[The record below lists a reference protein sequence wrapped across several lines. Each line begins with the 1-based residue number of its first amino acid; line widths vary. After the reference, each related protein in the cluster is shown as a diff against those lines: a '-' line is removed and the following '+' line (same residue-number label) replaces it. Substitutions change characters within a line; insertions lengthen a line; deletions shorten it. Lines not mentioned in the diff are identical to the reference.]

1 EPIFSGISSNPDIA
15 KMASLS
21 LIQETT
27 AKLVTEDESK
37 DDYPWLLAALEAI
50 RNGFDPLSACLIY
63 FAQILKNGGVGL
75 NVDSCVVCG
84 KKENIVA
91 ISYQEG
97 GFLCGDDFLP
107 GIGEACGKRK
117 LQVLRYIFRL
127 PIESFTKVTFEKDE
141 TILLLEDL
149 ARYIDS
155 FNNVKLNSLSLIRVL

>member
-1 EPIFSGISSNPDIA
+1 MIRVWITGASS
-15 KMASLS
+15 
-21 LIQETT
+21 
-27 AKLVTEDESK
+27 
-37 DDYPWLLAALEAI
+37 
-50 RNGFDPLSACLIY
+50 
-63 FAQILKNGGVGL
+63 
-75 NVDSCVVCG
+75 
-84 KKENIVA
+84 
-91 ISYQEG
+91 
-97 GFLCGDDFLP
+97 